1 MPGKSTIKH
10 KTCRALGV
18 NLIGSPRAALT
29 LSKRPNRPG
38 QHGANRRQKISP
50 FGEQL
55 QETQK
60 LKYFYGVSAKQLRRY
75 YKKASMS
82 RMQTNIALVQQL
94 ETRLDNMVYR
104 MGFAGTLRAARQMV
118 VHRHLMVNGKSV
130 NKPGYQVNPGDVVQ
144 LRDKSKK
151 IERYKDW
158 FNFFEQQLNYISR
171 APAKMSA
178 SLVQLPEREEIP
190 ILVEDHLVVEY
201 MAR

>member
-1 MPGKSTIKH
+1 M
-10 KTCRALGV
+10 
-18 NLIGSPRAALT
+18 
-29 LSKRPNRPG
+29 SK
-38 QHGANRRQKISP
+38 
-50 FGEQL
+50 
-55 QETQK
+55 
-60 LKYFYGVSAKQLRRY
+60 
-75 YKKASMS
+75 
-82 RMQTNIALVQQL
+82 MQTNIALVQQL

-104 MGFAGTLRAARQMV
+104 MGFAGTLRAARQIV

-130 NKPGYQVNPGDVVQ
+130 NKPGYQVKPGDVVQ

-158 FNFFEQQLNYISR
+158 FNFFEQQLNYINR
-171 APAKMSA
+171 DAAKMSA